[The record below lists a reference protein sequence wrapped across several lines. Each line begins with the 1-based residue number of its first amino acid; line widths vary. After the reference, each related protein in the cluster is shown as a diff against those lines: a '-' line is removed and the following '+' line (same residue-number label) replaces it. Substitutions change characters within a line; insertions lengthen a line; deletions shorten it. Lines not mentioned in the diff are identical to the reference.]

1 MAMAGPRELEIPSRL
16 WPEEQR
22 ADWRVTH
29 MVNKVSVD
37 PAGSNYTYGETTIN
51 WGFNLD
57 KGIYR
62 KYKNHDLK
70 LIFLVRNQN
79 ENTLYYVIYYLSWK
93 YESVDKK
100 AWHQSW
106 LLGFSSHDPHGRSKE
121 LSPTGWHLV
130 FTCASRPIHLTK
142 KQIIKK

>member
-1 MAMAGPRELEIPSRL
+1 MAVARPRELEIPSRL

-22 ADWRVTH
+22 ADWRMTH

-79 ENTLYYVIYYLSWK
+79 ENTLYYVVYYLSWK

-100 AWHQSW
+100 AWHQAGCLGSVPMTHMVEAKNC
-106 LLGFSSHDPHGRSKE
+106 LLQAGIWCSHVPQGPST
-121 LSPTGWHLV
+121 SPKNKL
-130 FTCASRPIHLTK
+130 
-142 KQIIKK
+142 